1 MKNLIIIIFLFLI
14 CGCSA
19 AYRQQ
24 RDIERQHAYNY
35 KYQGETAK
43 DCATL
48 FPAKDSVG
56 TPIYSP
62 AHNIDYSGRFDS
74 LKHYADS
81 VKGALTLLVNLPNDT
96 AKLKRTIVL
105 QSGQINTLVNK
116 INDLRAAYKPC
127 KPDTVKL
134 PIYVTDMAKLKV
146 WQDAYKIK
154 ADSLAIVKHDL
165 EVSKKNGNRWM
176 WIGIS
181 GIALILGFILIK
193 VYLLISGGWLKKVI

>member
-1 MKNLIIIIFLFLI
+1 MKNLIIIFSLFLI
-14 CGCSA
+14 CGCNIDK
-19 AYRQQ
+19 RN
-24 RDIERQHAYNY
+24 IERQHAYNY
-35 KYQGETAK
+35 KYQGELAK

-62 AHNIDYSGRFDS
+62 AHNIDYSGRVDS

-81 VKGALTLLVNLPNDT
+81 VKGALTLLANLPNDT
-96 AKLKRTIVL
+96 AKLKHTVVL

-127 KPDTVKL
+127 KPDTVKV
-134 PIYVTDMAKLKV
+134 PHFVTDMAKLKV

-154 ADSLAIVKHDL
+154 ADSLSIVKTQQAGTKHNL
-165 EVSKKNGNRWM
+165 NIWRWIA
-176 WIGIS
+176 IGCM
-181 GIALILGFILIK
+181 ALIFGWLAIK
-193 VYLLISGGWLKKVI
+193 VYLLISGGWLKKIV